1 LESTVRISAK
11 ATGTAGV
18 AQFTLVHIG
27 ASVVGIAS
35 VSRRAGAGEVAGC
48 ILAQGLMSACL
59 GVFAFVNIGA
69 SGKSIA
75 LETGFASALVMG
87 RQVAALGVLHAFG
100 RNFRHFAFIDI
111 CTGEAVA
118 LVARKA
124 RTREATQS
132 VGALSEHV
140 ARTILAFVLIW
151 SRTSASSVTV
161 IAVTFVIET
170 GAVLATRSLRKQ
182 TITGALEL
190 GAVLV

>member
-1 LESTVRISAK
+1 MK
-11 ATGTAGV
+11 
-18 AQFTLVHIG
+18 
-27 ASVVGIAS
+27 
-35 VSRRAGAGEVAGC
+35 
-48 ILAQGLMSACL
+48 
-59 GVFAFVNIGA
+59 
-69 SGKSIA
+69 
-75 LETGFASALVMG
+75 TGFASALVMG

-111 CTGEAVA
+111 CAGEAVA